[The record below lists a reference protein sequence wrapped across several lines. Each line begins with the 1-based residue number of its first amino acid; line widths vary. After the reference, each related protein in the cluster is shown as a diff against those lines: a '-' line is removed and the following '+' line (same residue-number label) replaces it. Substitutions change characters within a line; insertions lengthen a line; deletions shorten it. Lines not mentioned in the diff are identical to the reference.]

1 MLLEVIDLQVQFL
14 VFVSVVAAVRIH
26 GVGIDRKAVVADRRE
41 VRDCVR
47 DCAAVSVRVG
57 RTCQRALTAE
67 VFDHVLLVCRIAVEF
82 GKVEVVEEPPFG
94 NHSAV
99 RIDVLFR
106 VVDHVEHAAVVDV
119 RVRERRAVRGGV
131 AALDVVDDRVAADLV
146 ADDGRHAVVIALLD
160 AILDAMVV
168 GDLDRLVHR
177 DRTVLADCRKRRIDF
192 HAVQVVR
199 NLCILVDIVA
209 AGGDPRDQHVAV
221 LRFHD
226 GRLEVRRIVHGDRD
240 RVAPDAVLVGRELQR
255 GALIF
260 ALRVVAV
267 DERKYDGAVIQG
279 NELRIRTF
287 IRVLRKDL
295 RGARRERVAR
305 RVLSA
310 DPGGI
315 RSASLTEAE
324 ALRRGR
330 LPHARLLI
338 ADHLFRVIDI
348 MLEESERLAGK
359 LDHDRNREQ
368 E

>member
-1 MLLEVIDLQVQFL
+1 MI
-14 VFVSVVAAVRIH
+14 
-26 GVGIDRKAVVADRRE
+26 
-41 VRDCVR
+41 
-47 DCAAVSVRVG
+47 
-57 RTCQRALTAE
+57 
-67 VFDHVLLVCRIAVEF
+67 
-82 GKVEVVEEPPFG
+82 
-94 NHSAV
+94 
-99 RIDVLFR
+99 
-106 VVDHVEHAAVVDV
+106 
-119 RVRERRAVRGGV
+119 
-131 AALDVVDDRVAADLV
+131 
-146 ADDGRHAVVIALLD
+146 
-160 AILDAMVV
+160 V

-221 LRFHD
+221 LRFRD

-338 ADHLFRVIDI
+338 ADHIVRIINIV
-348 MLEESERLAGK
+348 LEESERLAGK

-368 E
+368 EQVDDDARRDAEVQTERPVLVIRFPGAQGVGPCHQSYADDIAKPDAETELNITLQTDAAVEAGPRICIVDL